1 MSQPSL
7 SPPSLL
13 STVARG
19 WHWASGPVNLLML
32 AWLFSGRALAGAPM
46 GWMTFILMTAGLPVV
61 VAPII
66 WLTARGYQYRRL
78 SQTVTL
84 TQAFLYAALW
94 FAMFVCGAAIVD
106 FADQGGQGSALTQ
119 WFGADLAD
127 QSHQLAQLSGVGTI
141 LVMICLGIALRVER
155 DRPVEHLAVGGAARS
170 QDDGQCAAPRNL
182 PPPLPLARPRPRRHR
197 GRTAWMYAHMRL
209 FAALMLLWNAPTL
222 LPYPMLTT
230 IITLGSLVPVY
241 GAYRRRRGTRRLTV
255 VQYRLVVTILLSL
268 AGHGCLPYLWR
279 WDAVYVPLWLGAS
292 ILAICAGIALGA
304 ANAADAQELAG
315 RSPRDVV
322 RARVGLPGNEAT

>member
-1 MSQPSL
+1 
-7 SPPSLL
+7 
-13 STVARG
+13 
-19 WHWASGPVNLLML
+19 
-32 AWLFSGRALAGAPM
+32 
-46 GWMTFILMTAGLPVV
+46 
-61 VAPII
+61 
-66 WLTARGYQYRRL
+66 
-78 SQTVTL
+78 
-84 TQAFLYAALW
+84 
-94 FAMFVCGAAIVD
+94 
-106 FADQGGQGSALTQ
+106 
-119 WFGADLAD
+119 
-127 QSHQLAQLSGVGTI
+127 
-141 LVMICLGIALRVER
+141 
-155 DRPVEHLAVGGAARS
+155 
-170 QDDGQCAAPRNL
+170 
-182 PPPLPLARPRPRRHR
+182 
-197 GRTAWMYAHMRL
+197 MYAHMRL